1 MKTKKT
7 PTAKRGTYKLFDD
20 DGHFITEYKPGKD
33 GVTEVDILNLH
44 KMDDHEVY
52 INNKDRWLPKECMP
66 MYEQMKA
73 EFIENF
79 KEEHG
84 REPRKNEIPKP
95 HRQYISI
102 DAQITPSGDD
112 LGDSSRLEAELAV
125 YDDANDESDA
135 VIRLKEIIAEMPE
148 KWQQIYRLHLLAGLS
163 NAKVGKMLGI
173 SDVRVGQLVRKIK
186 AAIASDEILKKIYR

>member
-44 KMDDHEVY
+44 RMDDHEVY
-52 INNKDRWLPKECMP
+52 INNKDRWLPKDCMP

-73 EFIENF
+73 EFIEKF

-125 YDDANDESDA
+125 YDDVDDESDA
-135 VIRLKEIIAEMPE
+135 VIRLKEIIAAMPE
-148 KWQQIYRLHLLAGLS
+148 KWQQVYRLFYLEGHNKTQIGR
-163 NAKVGKMLGI
+163 MLGI
-173 SDVRVGQLVRKIK
+173 TDVRVGQLIKKIK
-186 AAIASDEILKKIYR
+186 AAIANDEILKKIYR

>member
-33 GVTEVDILNLH
+33 GVTEIDILNLH

-66 MYEQMKA
+66 MYEKTKA
-73 EFIENF
+73 EFIEKF

-84 REPRKNEIPKP
+84 REPRKNEIQKP

-102 DAQITPSGDD
+102 DAQITPSGDE

-125 YDDANDESDA
+125 YDDADDESDA
-135 VIRLKEIIAEMPE
+135 VIRLKEIIAAMPE
-148 KWQQIYRLHLLAGLS
+148 KWQQVYRLFYLEEH
-163 NAKVGKMLGI
+163 NKT
-173 SDVRVGQLVRKIK
+173 
-186 AAIASDEILKKIYR
+186 